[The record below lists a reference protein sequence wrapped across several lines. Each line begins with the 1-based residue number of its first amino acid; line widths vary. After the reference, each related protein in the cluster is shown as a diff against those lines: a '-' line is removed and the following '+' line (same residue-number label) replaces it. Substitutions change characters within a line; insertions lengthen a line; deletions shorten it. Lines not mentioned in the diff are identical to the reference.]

1 MVMVEKVRTTSRTEL
16 FDLLGVDA
24 EGVAQAEQERDA
36 YVLGWQL
43 AQIRKN
49 EGASQVSLAA
59 MLGIEQSRISKI
71 EHGLAPTLQTLQA
84 YIEGLGG
91 QLRIEADFGNR
102 SYLLNVTPV
111 AQKSP
116 SPTKETV

>member
-1 MVMVEKVRTTSRTEL
+1 MVEKVRTTSRTEL

-49 EGASQVSLAA
+49 EVDHL
-59 MLGIEQSRISKI
+59 
-71 EHGLAPTLQTLQA
+71 H
-84 YIEGLGG
+84 
-91 QLRIEADFGNR
+91 F
-102 SYLLNVTPV
+102 V
-111 AQKSP
+111 
-116 SPTKETV
+116 